1 MAVEQADG
9 DPDVDLRVV
18 HGGGHHQRPRLCA
31 LFFLAH
37 LSFLRLL
44 FLLLHL
50 DVGPRLLAAGV
61 AFSAA
66 DELLLFC
73 SAISAVSG
81 DDVVVVV
88 VVEQNVVISSLQEA
102 KN

>member
-1 MAVEQADG
+1 MAVATTRG
-9 DPDVDLRVV
+9 PVF
-18 HGGGHHQRPRLCA
+18 A
-31 LFFLAH
+31 LSSSWLISPSSASSSSCFTSTLALAFLPPAW
-37 LSFLRLL
+37 
-44 FLLLHL
+44 
-50 DVGPRLLAAGV
+50 P
-61 AFSAA
+61 FSAA

>member
-18 HGGGHHQRPRLCA
+18 HGGGHYQRPRLCA

-61 AFSAA
+61 AVLRRRRAPLV
-66 DELLLFC
+66 LLSHFC
-73 SAISAVSG
+73 S
-81 DDVVVVV
+81 
-88 VVEQNVVISSLQEA
+88 LRR
-102 KN
+102 